1 MAVVESLPTRS
12 SYGDGEGKRRTWGG
26 RDALPVGGGT
36 SVLPVGEGESGAAH
50 GGRGAAEMRRSCVD
64 GFAKVSGAVGTKKKT
79 RRRTAL
85 VEPGQQR

>member
-12 SYGDGEGKRRTWGG
+12 SYEDGEGKRRRWGG

-50 GGRGAAEMRRSCVD
+50 GGRGAAEMGSCVD
-64 GFAKVSGAVGTKKKT
+64 GFAKVSGAVGTKKKM